1 MVMEL
6 EAKIFII
13 TIVAIVLV
21 IGYQL
26 VKAKLTD
33 DQQYE
38 RVGLD
43 GRYQTKK
50 TG

>member
-26 VKAKLTD
+26 VRAKLN
-33 DQQYE
+33 E
-38 RVGLD
+38 
-43 GRYQTKK
+43 
-50 TG
+50 

>member
-13 TIVAIVLV
+13 TIVAIVAI

-33 DQQYE
+33 DQ
-38 RVGLD
+38 
-43 GRYQTKK
+43 
-50 TG
+50 